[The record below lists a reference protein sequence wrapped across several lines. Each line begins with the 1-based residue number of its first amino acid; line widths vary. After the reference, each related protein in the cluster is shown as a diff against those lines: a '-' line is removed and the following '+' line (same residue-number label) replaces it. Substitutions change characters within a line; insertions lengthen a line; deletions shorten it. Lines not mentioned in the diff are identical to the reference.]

1 MFREDTALTTMFKV
15 WSKVEAMPYLWHS
28 FAQLVQ
34 EVKHIAAAKVHPRN
48 PVHILV
54 CAPHTH
60 THTHTHTTHTAHGRT
75 THTTLALDVHLLEQE
90 PGALGVVE

>member
-34 EVKHIAAAKVHPRN
+34 EVKHIAAAKVHPHPTARN
-48 PVHILV
+48 HVHILV
-54 CAPHTH
+54 CARHTHHTRTHRTH
-60 THTHTHTTHTAHGRT
+60 THTRTHTTHT
-75 THTTLALDVHLLEQE
+75 THTHATH
-90 PGALGVVE
+90 ALGV

>member
-34 EVKHIAAAKVHPRN
+34 EVRHIAAAKVNSHPFLLLLRSEE
-48 PVHILV
+48 VVSL
-54 CAPHTH
+54 CACLTLSLSLYQRFQYD
-60 THTHTHTTHTAHGRT
+60 RT
-75 THTTLALDVHLLEQE
+75 RT
-90 PGALGVVE
+90 